1 MVGAKPKTIDR
12 LILDLQHAYLLCI
25 KDRKRKG
32 DLRTSFSWRDF
43 NEYRTPDMAE
53 KSTYRRRIGSWLR
66 ALDMAGIRLSQKQN
80 TMRKIKKTPEFPRE
94 EGFYK

>member
-43 NEYRTPDMAE
+43 NEYRTPGMAE
-53 KSTYRRRIGSWLR
+53 NPPTAAASDPGS
-66 ALDMAGIRLSQKQN
+66 GH
-80 TMRKIKKTPEFPRE
+80 
-94 EGFYK
+94 